1 MLKTRLLDA
10 RGSALV
16 PAMLIMGIMLT
27 SGLALLAL
35 TEGNQ
40 RDSRRERER
49 EASFQLAEGVLNA
62 QIYRLSTQWPSQES
76 DEGIYPAAGCTL
88 TSTEQGCPNGA
99 SVQANFSGADYTR
112 GVGWKVQVRDNNAA
126 AKNYY
131 TESIMGSGTG
141 STRPLDENGDNF
153 IWARAE
159 ATVAGHKRVL
169 VALVEAENT
178 TLNFPRAAVVAGKF
192 ATTNKGNKVII
203 DTNGGANNYTPG
215 DVIVRCSPAS
225 ACATYETGKGQIEPD
240 TVKGVVDQPSAVSPE
255 ALETLRQRAIAEGN
269 YIADGE
275 PCPASLQGDQPGE
288 IVFIERSNDCAYQGN
303 VNWNSPTKPGFLVI
317 ARGTIYL
324 LGTTNFYGVIYHANV
339 DNSSET
345 LVDLNGNTQVT
356 GAISIDGAGGLMA
369 GSSKENVIYDPNVI
383 LGLTAFG
390 TASIVQNTFREIKGT
405 N

>member
-1 MLKTRLLDA
+1 MLKTRLIDA

-16 PAMLIMGIMLT
+16 PALLIMGVMLT

-62 QIYRLSTQWPSQES
+62 QIYRLSTQWPSQRSE
-76 DEGIYPAAGCTL
+76 EGLYPADGCTAV
-88 TSTEQGCPNGA
+88 SVEDGCPNGT
-99 SVQANFSGADYTR
+99 SVQANFTGPDYTR
-112 GVGWKVQVRDNNAA
+112 GVSWKVQVRDNSNTAA
-126 AKNYY
+126 NHY
-131 TESIMGSGTG
+131 TEALMSAGPGE
-141 STRPLDENGDNF
+141 TRDLNGDNF
-153 IWARAE
+153 VWARAE

-192 ATTNKGNKVII
+192 ATTNKGNKVIV
-203 DTNGGANNYTPG
+203 DTNGAANNYTAG
-215 DVIVRCSPAS
+215 DVIVRCDPATV
-225 ACATYETGKGQIEPD
+225 CASYERGKGQIEPD
-240 TVKGVVDQPSAVSPE
+240 TVKGNVNQPNAVSPE

-269 YIADGE
+269 YIADGD

-288 IVFIERSNDCAYQGN
+288 IVFIEHSNGCAYQGN
-303 VNWNSPTKPGFLVI
+303 VNWNTKEQPGFLVI
-317 ARGTIYL
+317 GKGTIYL
-324 LGTTNFYGVIYHANV
+324 LGTTNFFGVIYHANT

-345 LVDLNGNTQVT
+345 LVDLNGNTQVI
-356 GAISIDGAGGLMA
+356 GAIAIDGAGGLMA

-383 LGLTAFG
+383 LGLEATG
-390 TASIVQNTFREIKGT
+390 TASIVQNTFREIRGT

>member
-1 MLKTRLLDA
+1 MLKTRLIDA

-16 PAMLIMGIMLT
+16 PALLIMGVMLT

-62 QIYRLSTQWPSQES
+62 QIYRLSTQWPSQNA
-76 DEGIYPAAGCTL
+76 DRTLYPAAGCTA
-88 TSTEQGCPNGA
+88 TSVEQGCPNGT
-99 SVQANFSGADYTR
+99 SVEANFTGPDYTR
-112 GVGWKVQVRDNNAA
+112 DVSWKVQVRDNTTT

-131 TESIMGSGTG
+131 TESIMGSGTDEW
-141 STRPLDENGDNF
+141 TYDENGDNF

-192 ATTNKGNKVII
+192 ATTNKGNKVIV
-203 DTNGGANNYTPG
+203 DTNGAANNYTAG
-215 DVIVRCSPAS
+215 DVIVRCDPATV
-225 ACATYETGKGQIEPD
+225 CASYERGKGQIEPD
-240 TVKGVVDQPSAVSPE
+240 TVKGNVNQPNAVSPE

-269 YIADGE
+269 YIADGAA
-275 PCPASLQGDQPGE
+275 CPASLQGDQPGE
-288 IVFIERSNDCAYQGN
+288 IVFIEHSNGCSYQGN
-303 VNWNSPTKPGFLVI
+303 VNWNTKEKPGFLVI
-317 ARGTIYL
+317 GKGTIYL
-324 LGTTNFYGVIYHANV
+324 LGTTNFYGVIYHANT
-339 DNSSET
+339 DNSSNT

-356 GAISIDGAGGLMA
+356 GAIAIDGAGGLMA

-383 LGLTAFG
+383 LGLTATG
-390 TASIVQNTFREIKGT
+390 TASIVQNTFREIRGT